1 MTEKKEHL
9 LLVFEN
15 LFKTQSECSCD
26 ILSECG
32 LSDITVKQI
41 GYLKLIDDN
50 GDVTFSRLAR
60 ITRNSKPT
68 ITEMVNKFVKMDC
81 VYKEKS
87 SKDGRIFYIRLTEKG
102 RKIARAEENAL
113 LRVIEKMA
121 DSLDEKEIDTLIDLL
136 EKVW

>member
-9 LLVFEN
+9 FIVFEN
-15 LFKTQSECSCD
+15 LVKIKSECSCE
-26 ILSECG
+26 IFSECG

-41 GYLKLIDDN
+41 GYLKVIDEY
-50 GDVTFSRLAR
+50 GEVTFSRLAK

-68 ITEMVNKFVKMDC
+68 ITEMVNKFLKMEC

-87 SKDGRIFYIRLTEKG
+87 SEDGRIFYIRLTEKG
-102 RKIARAEENAL
+102 RRIARAEENAL
-113 LRVIEKMA
+113 LKVIEKMA
-121 DSLDEKEIDTLIDLL
+121 DSLDEKEIDTLINLL